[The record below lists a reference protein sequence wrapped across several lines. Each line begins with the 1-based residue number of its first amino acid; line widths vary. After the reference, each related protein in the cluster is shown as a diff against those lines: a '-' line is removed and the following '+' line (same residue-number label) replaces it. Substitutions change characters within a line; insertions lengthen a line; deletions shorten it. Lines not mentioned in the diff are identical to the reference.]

1 VVVGVPAT
9 DKARLSAGLGWNVAG
24 VSHPLTDPA
33 VELFLQ
39 FPVEFLEGLH
49 PLTEIT
55 VIREMTVI
63 DRDRVFPCLLFQQ
76 VLMCLDV
83 VTDLIDHFTLPDVL
97 VLEMLKLGED
107 VTRRIPLRDL
117 LQAVL
122 EYADLIAVE
131 LQTVQPQRMF
141 EVQVGDV
148 HVLTL
153 LGGCAH
159 IGWLLVRTQRRSYM
173 IEQSTMTL
181 VILVVPV
188 PLVAMRKGGPLDLPS
203 FGSLAVRTAKQGSFP
218 VLDGNVIPF
227 GGSGVDLAWT
237 TDRLLVLHHLL
248 PLRDPPGKRPR
259 ANITVNIRVGMPMAR

>member
-122 EYADLIAVE
+122 EYADLIAV
-131 LQTVQPQRMF
+131 
-141 EVQVGDV
+141 
-148 HVLTL
+148 
-153 LGGCAH
+153 
-159 IGWLLVRTQRRSYM
+159 
-173 IEQSTMTL
+173 
-181 VILVVPV
+181 
-188 PLVAMRKGGPLDLPS
+188 
-203 FGSLAVRTAKQGSFP
+203 

-227 GGSGVDLAWT
+227 GGSGIDLARAA
-237 TDRLLVLHHLL
+237 DGFLVLHHLL
-248 PLRDPPGKRPR
+248 PLAIHPANGPR
-259 ANITVNIRVGMPMAR
+259 RTSR